1 MPLRPSKE
9 RPSGGSKADAGH
21 EGAMSALLPTKGFA
35 HDLFNSSGATPA
47 PYVAAEPTVD
57 LMCDQQLHLC
67 WSRHVHQQR
76 SPGLQPAV
84 SLVSVCPQG
93 RHDHPAGDAEFSVHT
108 GSWVTSPGPS
118 LIAAILKLSMHFP
131 LGPPPQSSC
140 LKGGHC
146 HGPRQPAEALR
157 LALSG
162 PPADAG

>member
-1 MPLRPSKE
+1 MFTNSDRLVFNQLYRWFPSVLKVVTMIRPEPLSFRYTP
-9 RPSGGSKADAGH
+9 GAGSR
-21 EGAMSALLPTKGFA
+21 
-35 HDLFNSSGATPA
+35 
-47 PYVAAEPTVD
+47 
-57 LMCDQQLHLC
+57 QL
-67 WSRHVHQQR
+67 R
-76 SPGLQPAV
+76 
-84 SLVSVCPQG
+84 
-93 RHDHPAGDAEFSVHT
+93 
-108 GSWVTSPGPS
+108 PS